1 MKQINEIVELIQ
13 PALAS
18 NIVHLYECKW
28 VNMGKTRILQI
39 AITNDTGI
47 DLDVCAKVSE
57 SISEI
62 IDEELDTSSE
72 YMLEVC
78 SAGAERELRTLEELK
93 AEIGKQIFVKLNKSF
108 KSRDEFQGELL
119 NIDEEEIKMNYRDK
133 SLTREVTFKYQD
145 ANFIRLA
152 VKI

>member
-18 NIVHLYECKW
+18 NNVHLYECKW